1 MDPYPV
7 EEKPLTLRLDG
18 PEAIVLFALLKRFQT
33 SGKLELEHEA
43 ERRLLLS
50 MFDALEGDV
59 RAPIEP
65 HYDLVLESARAMVA
79 NEAPRE

>member
-18 PEAIVLFALLKRFQT
+18 PEAVVLFALLQRFQAT
-33 SGKLELEHEA
+33 GELELEHEA
-43 ERRLLLS
+43 ELRLLLS

-59 RAPIEP
+59 RAPLEP
-65 HYDLVLESARAMVA
+65 HYDRVLDSARERVA
-79 NEAPRE
+79 KERPNH